1 MANLECFAF
10 CGNVSLKRNVFINDS
25 CFVAAV
31 VAAVVASEVAAV
43 TTVVA
48 SVALAVDEKFQRL
61 SVSLTTWKWMKIK
74 FKILILLCVRQRMR
88 DRENEDEIVRDKD
101 NGRKREKWQVREN
114 IRQTERL
121 IYRRTRPDRR
131 IDGYIRWTDRY
142 IGRWYG

>member
-25 CFVAAV
+25 CFVAAVAAV

-61 SVSLTTWKWMKIK
+61 SVSLTT
-74 FKILILLCVRQRMR
+74 
-88 DRENEDEIVRDKD
+88 
-101 NGRKREKWQVREN
+101 
-114 IRQTERL
+114 
-121 IYRRTRPDRR
+121 
-131 IDGYIRWTDRY
+131 
-142 IGRWYG
+142 